1 MTTDARPLSPHLGV
15 YRLPCTAWIS
25 ITHRFTGILL
35 SAGMLL
41 LALVPVAA
49 ACGPEAYHPL
59 HAFLSSFIGRVSL
72 WLWILSFVFHLC
84 HGVRH
89 ILWDVGVGYEKLAL
103 NRYAVLEVTAALL
116 ITATA
121 WIFTHNI
128 ND

>member
-1 MTTDARPLSPHLGV
+1 V
-15 YRLPCTAWIS
+15 
-25 ITHRFTGILL
+25 L

-49 ACGPEAYHPL
+49 ACGPEVYAPL
-59 HAFLSSFIGRVSL
+59 HAFLSSLVGRVSL
-72 WLWILSFVFHLC
+72 WLWIFSFMFHLC
-84 HGVRH
+84 HGIRH

-116 ITATA
+116 ITVTA
-121 WIFTHNI
+121 WIVTSNL

>member
-1 MTTDARPLSPHLGV
+1 
-15 YRLPCTAWIS
+15 
-25 ITHRFTGILL
+25 
-35 SAGMLL
+35 MLL

-49 ACGPEAYHPL
+49 ACGPEAYNPL

-116 ITATA
+116 ITATS
-121 WIFTHNI
+121 WIVTHHI
-128 ND
+128 NG